1 MMKYGKQ
8 LLLAG
13 IMIPGAAFAQISV
26 GDALGASETDM
37 RAALEAKGY
46 AITEV
51 ELEEGEIE
59 FEATLDG
66 VAYEIE
72 VSAETGMV
80 LEIELDDDGDDA
92 DDS

>member
-1 MMKYGKQ
+1 MTLRAVVRG
-8 LLLAG
+8 
-13 IMIPGAAFAQISV
+13 V
-26 GDALGASETDM
+26 GHYLPA
-37 RAALEAKGY
+37 R
-46 AITEV
+46 IV
-51 ELEEGEIE
+51 ENSE